1 MSQFPGPGPQPTARR
16 GPLIVVAVAGGVVV
30 LLLIAVTV
38 LSGIG
43 YLGMRATAESE
54 RKRADQIAR
63 QAPATPDVAPVLAAG
78 RKDAETA
85 FTYDSAHLDA
95 FVSSVKAVSTAAF
108 VAKFT
113 PSVAAIKQQS
123 AQHPSATG
131 KVVDLAV
138 RELTGTTAE
147 LLVFADITT
156 KSAARP
162 EPAINRVRLQV
173 QLQRAGDRWL
183 LNDLTSV

>member
-1 MSQFPGPGPQPTARR
+1 M
-16 GPLIVVAVAGGVVV
+16 VAVVCGVAV
-30 LLLIAVTV
+30 LVLIAISVV
-38 LSGIG
+38 SGIG
-43 YLGMRATAESE
+43 YFGMRATADSE

-63 QAPATPDVAPVLAAG
+63 QATATPDLTPVLAAG
-78 RKDAETA
+78 RKDVETA
-85 FTYDSAHLDA
+85 FTYDSASLDK
-95 FVSSVKAVSTAAF
+95 FVADVQAVSTSAF

-138 RELTGTTAE
+138 RKLSGNTAE
-147 LLVFADITT
+147 LLVFADITA

-162 EPAINRVRLQV
+162 EPAIHRIRLQV